1 MMDDTF
7 YSDSRSFINK
17 SNVNI
22 SIFNN
27 QENLFS
33 VSKRMSNL
41 QKMPEAPQYAWQ
53 TNALSKADSV
63 YSSNN
68 IPIIKDYKAKRFR
81 PMSMKQPRKLRQK
94 IDEKYLDRSNP
105 QHIDQMPTAWNNS
118 KIKVQI
124 PFSNGPI
131 PMEESFMSTGQM
143 KSPEGSKF
151 REDPEKAYVK

>member
-27 QENLFS
+27 KDNLFS

-41 QKMPEAPQYAWQ
+41 QKMSEAPQYVWQ

-68 IPIIKDYKAKRFR
+68 IPIIKDCKAKRFR

-94 IDEKYLDRSNP
+94 IDEKYLDKSNP
-105 QHIDQMPTAWNNS
+105 QWMDHMPTAWNNS

-124 PFSNGPI
+124 PFSNEYI
-131 PMEESFMSTGQM
+131 PKEDSFMRTGQV
-143 KSPEGSKF
+143 KSPGNNKL
-151 REDPEKAYVK
+151 RADNEKGYIK